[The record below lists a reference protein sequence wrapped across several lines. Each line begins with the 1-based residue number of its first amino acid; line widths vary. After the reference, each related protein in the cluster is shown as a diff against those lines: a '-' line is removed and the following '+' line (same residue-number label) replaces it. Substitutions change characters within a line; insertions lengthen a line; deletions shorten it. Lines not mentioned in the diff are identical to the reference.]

1 MTTADGVTTAP
12 GRPRPVPDGNA
23 AEPAPPGG
31 SLGSRR
37 PGAAAIGLAVAL
49 LPLVALAMTTHRFL
63 SLDNARAILASTA
76 FVGIT
81 AIGATLVMIGG
92 SAVSLATSQTATV
105 AAMFFLATQQL
116 GLWAA
121 VAVALAS
128 GVALTAVQGAVVGFW
143 NANPIV
149 LTIAAG
155 FAIGGAATW
164 FSGGTPVYPR
174 TQAFDALNAT
184 PLGLPLAVYVLL
196 AATVLAEWLLRRTTV
211 GRQLYLVGAN
221 RAAARAA
228 GLPVG
233 RVTTIAWAFF
243 GACTALTGVF
253 LASFTTSATVT
264 LGGTLALDAIAAVL
278 VGGTAIT
285 GGRGSA
291 VQTLLGA
298 VVISVISD
306 VLLLRGFSTGVQILV
321 KGLLVLAVVIAVHL
335 RTTRGPTGSEHR
347 SERQRA
353 RSGATAEAPQRARGR
368 R

>member
-1 MTTADGVTTAP
+1 MT
-12 GRPRPVPDGNA
+12 A
-23 AEPAPPGG
+23 AGSTRPAPLR
-31 SLGSRR
+31 LGV
-37 PGAAAIGLAVAL
+37 AAVGLAVPL
-49 LPLVALAMTTHRFL
+49 LVLAGLAVTTNRFL

-81 AIGATLVMIGG
+81 AIGATLVMIAG
-92 SAVSLATSQTATV
+92 SGVSLAASQTATV
-105 AAMFFLATQQL
+105 AAMFFLATQHL
-116 GLWAA
+116 GLV
-121 VAVALAS
+121 VAVLIALAA
-128 GVALTAVQGAVVGFW
+128 GAALTALQGVVVGYW

-155 FAIGGAATW
+155 FAIGGVTVW

-174 TQAFDALNAT
+174 THAFDVLNGT

-196 AATVLAEWLLRRTTV
+196 AVTVLAELTLRRTTA
-211 GRQLYLVGAN
+211 GRQMYLVGEN

-233 RVTTIAWAFF
+233 RVTVIAWACF
-243 GACTALTGVF
+243 GICIGLTGVF
-253 LASFTTSATVT
+253 LASFTTSATAT

-291 VQTLLGA
+291 LRTLGGA
-298 VVISVISD
+298 VLISVISD
-306 VLLLRGFSTGVQILV
+306 VLLLRGFSTGIQILV
-321 KGLLVLAVVIAVHL
+321 KGILVLAVVVTVHL
-335 RTTRGPTGSEHR
+335 RTTRG
-347 SERQRA
+347 
-353 RSGATAEAPQRARGR
+353 R